1 MFCFCKGK
9 IVSWIGVWLL
19 IFASLDI
26 SAQHKSVS
34 AEPAIRDLQTQGEV
48 AYQSGKHA
56 QAMLY
61 FKKAIT
67 LCLRYNN
74 LPRYADLLIESSTIP
89 YGQGNLPQA
98 IRQCEKALQILKKA
112 PVDSIRFKAY
122 SNLSFY
128 HSQVFQM
135 EQMQQYLERAEQM
148 LEDNPRLTTLT
159 PGYVAA
165 YYNQKGVYYNDTGDF
180 VQATT
185 NLEKA
190 LAVAKEYHLS
200 GHLSAVTNNLST
212 QYENLGNTHKAI
224 TLVKQALSFERTPY
238 QQIVY
243 TLNLG
248 RYYLSLN
255 KPKEA
260 FQYLKQAQQIDDTYG
275 RENPDYFKES
285 KITLYQNWGSYYA
298 ATQQVTRAVQSY
310 DKAIMLAHAHWGDK
324 HPSLS
329 IAYRDKAQLLENQG
343 DLNGALANYR
353 HAINAVSL
361 GSPVTELHD
370 LPAIQEGVLSERE
383 LMYALLG
390 QASVMGKFSNH
401 NSFLQPAFETYK
413 LALHLAERIRLN
425 YDVSDAKLLFGQQ
438 ISVVNEQA
446 LRIAY
451 ALYQKTQQY
460 HYLKTAFTLTES
472 TRASTLSDA
481 RREQTLKKAWVPQEL
496 LTKEDG
502 LKKELTSTKLHLQ
515 QPRSRKQHDSLK
527 LILVEQELALDKFRQ
542 QLLQRIPSRH
552 RQSVESMSVD
562 TVREKLLDNHTALL
576 SYVLTEQDLFVFVI
590 TQFRVK
596 WIRMPFG
603 KSQKATL
610 AALQQSL
617 YDNPGLSPYKGH
629 SAAQAGYRQLFLP
642 LKPYLQDIKRLIII
656 RDKEL
661 NYLPFETLETTASGR
676 DFLLRSYSIRYAY
689 GASLTQVHA
698 STPWTGG
705 PNGILAMAPFSE
717 TSSQKNSFRDTS
729 LLPLPAS
736 REEIRSVG
744 GLQYANRQA
753 TKQEFLD
760 HYASSQIIHLATH
773 ARTDDREAERS
784 FIAFYPDSADYK
796 LYTDELYNLSFNH
809 TQMVVLS
816 ACETGRGRLHRG
828 EGLMSLARGFL
839 YGGCPSVVTTLWNA
853 HDQTAAYLSERMY
866 FHLRKGVP
874 IDQALQ
880 LAKLDF
886 FSSDMA
892 ALYDHPY
899 YWANLVLIGDA
910 SVLYESKWA
919 TINRISA
926 GFFLL
931 SSIFLG
937 LFLARYWQRHR

>member
-1 MFCFCKGK
+1 MFGFFKSK
-9 IVSWIGVWLL
+9 IVDWIGVWLL
-19 IFASLDI
+19 ILASLDI
-26 SAQHKSVS
+26 SAQHKSAS
-34 AEPAIRDLQTQGEV
+34 AETAIRRLQTQGEV
-48 AYQSGKHA
+48 AFQDGKHA
-56 QAMLY
+56 EAMMY
-61 FKKAIT
+61 FKKAIA
-67 LCLRYNN
+67 LCIRHNN
-74 LPRYADLLIESSTIP
+74 LPRYADLLIESSSIP
-89 YGQGNLPQA
+89 YGQGNLSEA
-98 IRQCEKALQILKKA
+98 IQQCEKALQLLQKS

-128 HSQVFQM
+128 HSLVFQT
-135 EQMQQYLERAEQM
+135 EQMQSYLEKAEQM
-148 LEDNPRLTTLT
+148 LERQPYLASQT
-159 PGYVAA
+159 PGFVAA
-165 YYNQKGVYYNDTGDF
+165 YYNQKGVYYNAAGDF
-180 VQATT
+180 IQATT

-190 LAVAKEYHLS
+190 LAVAKKYQLS
-200 GHLSAVTNNLST
+200 GYLSTFTNNLST
-212 QYENLGNTHKAI
+212 QYENLGNTQKAI
-224 TLVKQALSFERTPY
+224 MLAKQALSLERTPY

-260 FQYLKQAQQIDDTYG
+260 FKYLTQSQQIDDTYG
-275 RENPDYFKES
+275 RLNPDYFTES
-285 KITLYQNWGSYYA
+285 RITLYQNWGSYYA
-298 ATQQVTRAVQSY
+298 ATQQVTKAIRSY
-310 DKAIMLAHAHWGDK
+310 DQAITLAQTYWGTK
-324 HPSLS
+324 HPLLS
-329 IAYRDKAQLLENQG
+329 VAYRVKAQLLENQG
-343 DLNGALANYR
+343 DLNGALVNYR
-353 HAINAVSL
+353 HAINAVCL
-361 GSPVTELHD
+361 GTPVKELHD
-370 LPAIQEGVLSERE
+370 LPVIQEGVLSERE
-383 LMYALLG
+383 LMYALVG
-390 QASVMGKFSNH
+390 QASVMGKFSNRDP
-401 NSFLQPAFETYK
+401 FLQPAFETYK

-438 ISVVNEQA
+438 ISLVNEQA

-451 ALYQKTQQY
+451 ALYQKTHQY
-460 HYLKTAFTLTES
+460 QYLKTAFTLTES

-481 RREQTLKKAWVPQEL
+481 RREQTLKKTWVPKEL
-496 LTKEDG
+496 LSKEEQ
-502 LKKELTSTKLHLQ
+502 LKKELTSTKLQLQ
-515 QPRSRKQHDSLK
+515 QPNSRKEQDSLK
-527 LILVEQELALDKFRQ
+527 LVLVEQELVLDKFRQ

-562 TVREKLLDNHTALL
+562 TVREKLLDQQTALL
-576 SYVLTEQDLFVFVI
+576 SYVMTEQDLFVFVI
-590 TQFRVK
+590 TQLRVK
-596 WIRMPFG
+596 WVRIPFG
-603 KSQKATL
+603 QAQKATL

-629 SAAQAGYRQLFLP
+629 AAAQQGYQQLFRP
-642 LKPYLQDIKRLIII
+642 LKPYLQDVQRLIII

-661 NYLPFETLETTASGR
+661 NYLPFEILESTASGR

-689 GASLTQVHA
+689 GASLTQVNA

-729 LLPLPAS
+729 LLALPAS

-773 ARTDDREAERS
+773 ARTDDKEAERS

-866 FHLRKGVP
+866 AHLRKGVP

-937 LFLARYWQRHR
+937 LFLARYWQQHR